1 MPQSTYRDQFTKL
14 IDRGY
19 LVQRGDSNTYDFYE
33 TPQRAT
39 HTEEDDT
46 ASGYDFTADAFAAPQ
61 AVNNGTAKLEEINR
75 IIKDG
80 GGAKQYTFKTYLEE
94 SWKACMDDTDKHL
107 KVADKPAHKGK

>member
-1 MPQSTYRDQFTKL
+1 MARVLHIFYCGGMDYARYSRYRQENH
-14 IDRGY
+14 Y
-19 LVQRGDSNTYDFYE
+19 
-33 TPQRAT
+33 RAV
-39 HTEEDDT
+39 DY
-46 ASGYDFTADAFAAPQ
+46 A
-61 AVNNGTAKLEEINR
+61 AKLEEINR